1 MISLSDLHPLLM
13 RVEYPG
19 RYVGGEFGSNIQP
32 NPGALRV
39 ALCFPDLYEIGM
51 SNYALRLLYKMANDV
66 PGVSCE
72 RVFAPA
78 PDFRETLKEA
88 GIPLFT
94 LESRTPL
101 SQVDLIAVTI
111 GYELAATTLVG
122 LLESGQVEPLA
133 GRRGAPGN
141 PAAPLMIGGGP
152 GTANPAPW
160 SPFFDG
166 LFLGEAEGVFPE
178 ILASLAEIKRRGGE
192 DRSATREEQ
201 ISVLKDNP
209 HVWVSGKPQRARRA
223 VWRGFGKEPV
233 FAGTPIPSQ
242 RVVHDHGVVEIM
254 RGCPQGCRFCS
265 AGVYYRPYRMKDVEV
280 IDAEIAY
287 LVDELGYREIT
298 LSSLSSGD
306 YRDIFGLF
314 RFLNEKYGKRGVSF
328 SLPSLRVNSLTLPLL
343 AEISRVRR
351 SGLTFAVETPTEAG
365 QLSINKLVPRERTR
379 EVLSE
384 AVEQGWKLAKF
395 YFMIGLPGDGQNT
408 PEEIAE
414 HLAAIRSGTKVQ
426 MNVTV
431 TTFVP
436 KPHTPFQWARQLPPS
451 EAESQLRRT
460 KQLLTGLGI
469 KMGYPDPFTSA
480 LEGVISRGDRRVGDL
495 ILAAAARGCY
505 LDPWDE
511 HFRKSVWQE
520 VIETAGWDVFGETLG
535 ERSLDAPL
543 PWDDVSVGVAPSI
556 LKREYRRSL
565 EGKLTEHC
573 APECREPCGV
583 CNRDTRPRVL
593 PEGAPAQAQPPA
605 PTPVPVPGAP
615 AGEAAPRDQVRK
627 PTATLLLSFR
637 KIGPAAYLPH
647 LSTMALFER
656 AFQRG
661 RVPVAFTE
669 GFNPKPRLQFAQ
681 PLSVGIASEEEL
693 ALVLLSV
700 PDSRDV
706 KSPDPGLSSEE
717 LKAGINAALP
727 AGFAVTRAA
736 LYPPPSLRL
745 SLMSL
750 YWGGDFRLS
759 GDPEVLGRVLSFL
772 DREEPPWCVWNEQR
786 KKGESALES
795 LVLRYSQ
802 DGAGGRGLKKTL
814 RSILEE
820 DYEKLSIHRVS
831 TLARGVDGTAEDY
844 FTALAA
850 SQSFSSS
857 SALSPSKVEP
867 PKEPSIDLKRR

>member
-19 RYVGGEFGSNIQP
+19 RYVGGEFGSVVARP
-32 NPGALRV
+32 DSDSLRV

-51 SNYALRLLYKMANDV
+51 SNYALRLLYKMANDT

-78 PDFRETLKEA
+78 PDFREELKEA

-122 LLESGQVEPLA
+122 LLESGRVDPLA
-133 GRRGAPGN
+133 SRRRSPQNAP
-141 PAAPLMIGGGP
+141 APLLIGGGP
-152 GTANPAPW
+152 GTVNPAPW
-160 SPFFDG
+160 SAFFDG

-178 ILASLAEIKRRGGE
+178 ILASLAEIKRRGKGGPG
-192 DRSATREEQ
+192 RGGRVATREQ
-201 ISVLKDNP
+201 QMSVLEENP

-314 RFLNEKYGKRGVSF
+314 RFLNEKYGRRGVSF

-384 AVEQGWKLAKF
+384 AVEQGWKVAKF
-395 YFMIGLPGDGQNT
+395 YFMIGLPGEGRNT

-414 HLAAIRSGTKVQ
+414 HLAAIRSGLKVR

-436 KPHTPFQWARQLPPS
+436 KPHTPFQWARQLSPP
-451 EAESQLRRT
+451 EADSQLRRT
-460 KQLLTGLGI
+460 KQLLKGLGI

-480 LEGVISRGDRRVGDL
+480 LEGVISRGDRRVGEL
-495 ILAAAARGCY
+495 ILDAAARGCY

-511 HFRKSVWQE
+511 HFRKAAWQDA
-520 VIETAGWDVFGETLG
+520 IDAAGWDVFGETLG

-543 PWDDVSVGVAPSI
+543 PWDDVSIGVAPSI

-565 EGKLTEHC
+565 EGKLTEYC

-593 PEGAPAQAQPPA
+593 PGEVPATLPAAPPD
-605 PTPVPVPGAP
+605 
-615 AGEAAPRDQVRK
+615 EAAPPDHVLK
-627 PTATLLLSFR
+627 PTGTLLFAFR
-637 KIGPAAYLPH
+637 KSGPASYLPH

-661 RVPVAFTE
+661 RVPAAFTE

-681 PLSVGIASEEEL
+681 PLSVGISSEEEL

-700 PDSRDV
+700 PESGE
-706 KSPDPGLSSEE
+706 PGASAPGPSAEE
-717 LKAGINAALP
+717 LKAAINGALP
-727 AGFAVTRAA
+727 EGFEVTKAA
-736 LYPPPSLRL
+736 LYPPPALRL
-745 SLMSL
+745 SLMSM

-759 GDPEVLGRVLSFL
+759 GDPEALGKVLTFL
-772 DREEPPWCVWNEQR
+772 DREEPEWCVSREHRRQ
-786 KKGESALES
+786 GESASES
-795 LVLRYSQ
+795 LLLRYSQ

-814 RSILEE
+814 LSILEE
-820 DYEKLSIHRVS
+820 DYQKLSIHRVS
-831 TLARGVDGTAEDY
+831 SLARGADGTGEDY

-857 SALSPSKVEP
+857 SAPSPSKVEP
-867 PKEPSIDLKRR
+867 STELSIDLNRR